1 MKRFV
6 TSALITAL
14 LVMVLGG
21 CLFNSCPDMRGLWG
35 MIITVAEHSMPPLG
49 LLIAEQSERTFSGSL
64 LFAMTENMG
73 QVNGLLR
80 SCKRF
85 GETEIEMSFTEH
97 EEDFIIEFVGTV
109 RGDEM
114 SGSCIW
120 YEDTDEYPG
129 HWLAER
135 M

>member
-6 TSALITAL
+6 TLILITAL
-14 LVMVLGG
+14 LIMALGG

-35 MIITVAEHSMPPLG
+35 MIVSSAEMPILLLG

-120 YEDTDEYPG
+120 YEDTNEYPG
-129 HWLAER
+129 HWIAER